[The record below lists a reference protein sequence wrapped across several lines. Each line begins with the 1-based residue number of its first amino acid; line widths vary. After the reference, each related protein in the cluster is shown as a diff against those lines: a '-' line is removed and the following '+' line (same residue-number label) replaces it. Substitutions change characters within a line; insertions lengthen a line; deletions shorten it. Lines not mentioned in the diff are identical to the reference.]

1 MRFLIALVLLLG
13 ACSIPNLEDPQCT
26 AARTSVREFYSFHFG
41 NDMKMSPENLK
52 LREKF
57 LSPELYRTLSA
68 KPAGDTDYFT
78 ETADLPKTFRVGTC
92 KAESPDKAIF
102 QVVLFWKTETRSE
115 QRSVN
120 VEAVKENDSWLINKV
135 SN

>member
-1 MRFLIALVLLLG
+1 MRFFIVLVLLAG
-13 ACSIPNLEDPQCT
+13 ACSIPSLEDPQCT
-26 AARTSVREFYSFHFG
+26 AARNSLREFYSFHFG

-68 KPAGDTDYFT
+68 LPAGDTDYFT
-78 ETADLPKTFRVGTC
+78 QTADLPKTFRVGTC
-92 KAESPDKAIF
+92 KLESPDKALL
-102 QVVLFWKTETRSE
+102 QVLLFWKTETRSE
-115 QRSVN
+115 QRSLN
-120 VEAVKENDSWLINKV
+120 VEEVRENDSWLVNKV